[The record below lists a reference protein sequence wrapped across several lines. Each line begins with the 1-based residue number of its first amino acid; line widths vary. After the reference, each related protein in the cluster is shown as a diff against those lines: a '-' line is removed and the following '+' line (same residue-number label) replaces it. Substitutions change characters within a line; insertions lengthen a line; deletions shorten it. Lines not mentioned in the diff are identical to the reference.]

1 MEKYRVWREHHISV
15 SSSSKRR
22 RRPSMEAT
30 VSTEDLVAAVGQLSP
45 GHGGVPGRGIGSSQ
59 GSGEVA
65 CPACMKNE
73 TTVSVRFVIAA
84 LKKLLKLV
92 IATRLI
98 NLHICVLLQRA
109 REMRDGLQFAL
120 QYMETASV
128 DLKKLLEY
136 VSVEVTGDDICFR
149 LNDVIGLLDTGVEQS
164 WSIYADNPP
173 PLSNYWDD
181 DR

>member
-1 MEKYRVWREHHISV
+1 MEKYRVWREHHISA

-22 RRPSMEAT
+22 RRPSMEVRIGRRGGT
-30 VSTEDLVAAVGQLSP
+30 AVPWAWRRARQ
-45 GHGGVPGRGIGSSQ
+45 RNWSQ

-65 CPACMKNE
+65 CPARMKNE

-92 IATRLI
+92 IATHLI
-98 NLHICVLLQRA
+98 NLHICVSLQRV
-109 REMRDGLQFAL
+109 REMRDGLQFAM
-120 QYMETASV
+120 QYMETASA
-128 DLKKLLEY
+128 DLKRSLEY

-149 LNDVIGLLDTGVEQS
+149 LNDVIGLLDARVEQS

-173 PLSNYWDD
+173 PLSNY
-181 DR
+181 

>member
-1 MEKYRVWREHHISV
+1 
-15 SSSSKRR
+15 
-22 RRPSMEAT
+22 MEAT
-30 VSTEDLVAAVGQLSP
+30 VSTEELVAAVGQLSP

-98 NLHICVLLQRA
+98 NLHICVLLQ
-109 REMRDGLQFAL
+109 
-120 QYMETASV
+120 
-128 DLKKLLEY
+128 
-136 VSVEVTGDDICFR
+136 
-149 LNDVIGLLDTGVEQS
+149 
-164 WSIYADNPP
+164 
-173 PLSNYWDD
+173 
-181 DR
+181 